1 MPRVWTAT
9 LLLLPATAAGT
20 TNAAALVL
28 IRVGEPTRATYSE
41 LHEGLRAGTRA
52 ADSALVVLCEERP
65 TVLWQRVRAAIRGEV
80 PWNDAPL
87 ALTRLAELRD
97 PAHADSAARLSE
109 RIEAGEVSAPP
120 GQDPADL
127 LAPLRAV
134 HLERERDVRGD
145 AAVLSELLVFV
156 PTRRYGVGDAWVL
169 GRLGRAASDSLQARF
184 LAAEDAELKVRYL
197 TLLSFSADTAAIPL
211 LARVYAAPD
220 SFGVPLRYGSRASD
234 ALLWIGTRSS
244 LAALLEARARART
257 RGVYADPALS
267 RGGYDFLANDSSAVI
282 SRTGKWLTE
291 WVEQLG
297 RGTRRPNVGIR
308 ARCPSSPG

>member
-1 MPRVWTAT
+1 MTRVWTAI
-9 LLLLPATAAGT
+9 LLLLTATTAWT
-20 TNAAALVL
+20 TDAAAQVL
-28 IRVGEPTRATYSE
+28 IRVGDSTRATYSE
-41 LHEGLRAGTRA
+41 LHEGLRAGTPA
-52 ADSALVVLCEERP
+52 ADSALMVLREKRP
-65 TVLWQRVRAAIRGEV
+65 GVLWRRVRAAVRGDV

-87 ALTRLAELRD
+87 GLTRLAELRD

-145 AAVLSELLVFV
+145 AAVLNELLALV

-184 LAAEDAELKVRYL
+184 LAAKDPELKVRYL

-220 SFGVPLRYGSRASD
+220 SFGVPARYASRASD

-244 LAALLEARARART
+244 LAGLLDARAKART
-257 RGVYADPALS
+257 RGVYADPALG

-291 WVEQLG
+291 WIGGLG
-297 RGTRRPNVGIR
+297 RGP
-308 ARCPSSPG
+308 

>member
-1 MPRVWTAT
+1 MNRVGAA
-9 LLLLPATAAGT
+9 LLLVMATTTGARAAE
-20 TNAAALVL
+20 AQVLV
-28 IRVGEPTRATYSE
+28 RVGDAGRATYSE
-41 LHEGLRAGTRA
+41 LHEGLRAGTPA
-52 ADSALVVLCEERP
+52 ADSVLRVLREKRPVAL
-65 TVLWQRVRAAIRGEV
+65 WHRVQAAVRGDA

-97 PAHADSAARLSE
+97 RAYADSAARLSE
-109 RIEAGEVSAPP
+109 RIEAGEVNAAP
-120 GQDPADL
+120 GQDAADL

-134 HLERERDVRGD
+134 QLEHERGLQGD
-145 AAVLSELLVFV
+145 ATVLTRLLALV
-156 PTRRYGVGDAWVL
+156 PTRSYGVGDAWVL

-184 LAAEDAELKVRYL
+184 LAARDPELKVRYL

-220 SFGVPLRYGSRASD
+220 SFGVPPRYGSRASD
-234 ALLWIGTRSS
+234 ALLWIGTRGS
-244 LAALLEARARART
+244 LAALLDAREKARG

-291 WVEQLG
+291 WIAALPAQQQRV
-297 RGTRRPNVGIR
+297 
-308 ARCPSSPG
+308 APSP